1 VIRVV
6 LDTNILFSAVFK
18 STGTQAM
25 LIRLIVD
32 NQIIPCVSPATL
44 SDYYEVLARPILHHR
59 ATEVENILNLLT
71 GIALLVFPTTSA
83 TAASHPDDNC
93 FLECAE
99 AAAADYLITGN
110 KRHFPMSWKKNQD
123 CEHERIP

>member
-1 VIRVV
+1 MIRVV

-18 STGTQAM
+18 STGTQAK

-44 SDYYEVLARPILHHR
+44 AEYHEVLVRPRLRHR
-59 ATEVENILNLLT
+59 AAEVEHILNLLT
-71 GIALLVFPTTSA
+71 EIALLVVPTTL
-83 TAASHPDDNC
+83 ASGASDPDDNC

-99 AAAADYLITGN
+99 AAAADYL
-110 KRHFPMSWKKNQD
+110 
-123 CEHERIP
+123 